1 MAESVKIDSMSIAI
15 IKHLYGDGRK
25 PYSIIAEELSI
36 TENTVRSRVN
46 KLQSDGVLEIAGLIN
61 PDALPGHQM
70 ILAALKMSTVEL
82 GAKAEELS
90 RLRGVISVS
99 VVTGRYDLLAYVLL
113 HPDADFSLLDF
124 FSKEL
129 SRIEEI
135 QDVETFVVYE
145 GIDLLV
151 PYVL

>member
-1 MAESVKIDSMSIAI
+1 MAKSVKIDNTSLGI
-15 IKHLYGDGRK
+15 IKLLRDGRK
-25 PYSIIAEELSI
+25 PYSVIAEKLDI

-46 KLQSDGVLEIAGLIN
+46 KLLEDGIFEISGLVN

-82 GAKAEELS
+82 GAKAEEFS

-99 VVTGRYDLLAYVLL
+99 VVTGRYDLIAYVLL
-113 HPDADFSLLDF
+113 NPSGNFSLLDF
-124 FSKEL
+124 FSQEL
-129 SRIEEI
+129 SKIEMI
-135 QDVETFVVYE
+135 RDIETFVVYE
-145 GIDLLV
+145 GIDLNV

>member
-1 MAESVKIDSMSIAI
+1 MAESVKIDSTSLAI
-15 IKHLYGDGRK
+15 IKHLRDGRK
-25 PYSIIAEELSI
+25 PYSVIAEELAI

-46 KLQSDGVLEIAGLIN
+46 KLLSEGVLEISGLVN

-82 GAKAEELS
+82 GAKAEEFS
-90 RLRGVISVS
+90 KLRGVISVS
-99 VVTGRYDLLAYVLL
+99 VVTGRYDLLAYVML
-113 HPDADFSLLDF
+113 HPAADFSLLDF
-124 FSKEL
+124 FSNEL
-129 SRIEEI
+129 SRIEMI
-135 QDVETFVVYE
+135 QDIETFVVYE

>member
-1 MAESVKIDSMSIAI
+1 MAESVKIDNTSLAI
-15 IKHLYGDGRK
+15 IKQLHGDGRK
-25 PYSIIAEELSI
+25 PYSLIAEELSV
-36 TENTVRSRVN
+36 TENTIRSRVN
-46 KLQSDGVLEIAGLIN
+46 KLQSEGILDITGLVN

-82 GAKAEELS
+82 GLKAEELS
-90 RLRGVISVS
+90 KLRGVISVS

-129 SRIEEI
+129 SKIDKI

>member
-1 MAESVKIDSMSIAI
+1 MADLVKIDSTSLSI
-15 IKHLYGDGRK
+15 IKHLRDGRK
-25 PYSIIAEELSI
+25 PYSVIADELSI

-46 KLQSDGVLEIAGLIN
+46 KLLSDGVLEISGLVD

-70 ILAALKMSTVEL
+70 ILATLKMSTVEL

-99 VVTGRYDLLAYVLL
+99 VVTGRYDLIAYVLL
-113 HPDADFSLLDF
+113 NPSDGFSLLDF
-124 FSKEL
+124 FSQEL
-129 SRIEEI
+129 SKIDLI
-135 QDVETFVVYE
+135 QDIETFVVYE
-145 GIDLLV
+145 GIDLSV

>member
-1 MAESVKIDSMSIAI
+1 MAESVKIDSTSLAI
-15 IKHLYGDGRK
+15 IKHLRDGRK
-25 PYSIIAEELSI
+25 PYSVIAEELAI

-46 KLQSDGVLEIAGLIN
+46 KLLSEGVLEISGLVN

-82 GAKAEELS
+82 GVKAEEFS
-90 RLRGVISVS
+90 KLRGVISVS

-129 SRIEEI
+129 SKIDKI
-135 QDVETFVVYE
+135 QDIETFVVYE
-145 GIDLLV
+145 GLDLLV

>member
-1 MAESVKIDSMSIAI
+1 MAESVKIDSTSLAI
-15 IKHLYGDGRK
+15 IKHLHGDGRK
-25 PYSIIAEELSI
+25 PYSMIAEELSI

-46 KLQSDGVLEIAGLIN
+46 KLQNEGVLDITGLVN

-82 GAKAEELS
+82 RTKAEELS

-99 VVTGRYDLLAYVLL
+99 VVTGRYDLIAYVLL

-129 SRIEEI
+129 SLIDKI
-135 QDVETFVVYE
+135 QDIETFVVYE
-145 GIDLLV
+145 GLDLLV